1 VLLVA
6 VPVVSLAMHFA
17 NVLGRDLHPGRDH
30 SVYELNT
37 IGFLHGR
44 QLVGPYSQFGW
55 HHLGPAFFALLA
67 VPYALSGFHSLS
79 LVFAMLAWAAAM
91 MVAFVAIARRHA
103 GACGAVVAVGALW
116 AFLEYENRL
125 PLYNY
130 WSPFFTY
137 LAFPS
142 CAALIACVAGNGG
155 DRVLPWALALS
166 SVLVQTHLG
175 VAVPICAMWAV
186 TASVRVLARRHA
198 VIGTLPLTRRA
209 VWISGA
215 TIAALWT
222 LPVAAELRGFGNW
235 SRIWTFF
242 GTARGHPSW
251 SFVFDRAAAEITAP
265 LRRILFEH
273 NGYSYI
279 RHAPPW
285 TSVWTILSV
294 AYVAGLVASVIV
306 AWRSRRP
313 ELAALSACALVAAV
327 LSPLTMRRIVGPIEP
342 HYVAWVAGATVVGLT
357 GIAGTAGSIV
367 ARRWHEESPLRHR
380 VRLGAPWLAFTAFSI
395 WLTCLRGFV
404 PTVHL
409 ITPELTRLA
418 DRIDSRLR
426 SGGHHAVVVHGTPVT
441 MPWHF
446 NLGLELYRRGHSV
459 RFAVSQAD
467 FHVGAFWT
475 RPIDARAT
483 VHLVTPKASAR
494 GEPLGCEDPPLGS
507 LIVGSVCA
515 WLEDHGRR

>member
-17 NVLGRDLHPGRDH
+17 DVLGRDLHPGRDH

-55 HHLGPAFFALLA
+55 HHLGPAFFALMA
-67 VPYALSGFHSLS
+67 APYAVSGFHSLS
-79 LVFAMLAWAAAM
+79 LVFAMLAWAAVTV
-91 MVAFVAIARRHA
+91 VAFAAIARRHA
-103 GACGAVVAVGALW
+103 GACGAVVAIGALW

-142 CAALIACVAGNGG
+142 CAGLIASVAGNAGG
-155 DRVLPWALALS
+155 RMFPWALALS

-175 VAVPICAMWAV
+175 VAPPICAMWAV
-186 TASVRVLARRHA
+186 ATAIRMLARRQGM
-198 VIGTLPLTRRA
+198 IGTSPITRRTA
-209 VWISGA
+209 WISGA
-215 TIAALWT
+215 ALAALWA
-222 LPVAAELRGFGNW
+222 LPVAAELGGFGNW
-235 SRIWTFF
+235 SRIWSFF
-242 GTARGHPSW
+242 GTRSGHPGW
-251 SFVFDRAAAEITAP
+251 SFAFDRAAAEITAP

-273 NGYSYI
+273 NAYSYI
-279 RHAPPW
+279 RHAPPRMVLW
-285 TSVWTILSV
+285 TTLS
-294 AYVAGLVASVIV
+294 ASYVAGLVASVAV
-306 AWRSRRP
+306 AWKARRP
-313 ELAALSACALVAAV
+313 ELAALSACALVATI

-357 GIAGTAGSIV
+357 GIAGAAGVFV
-367 ARRWHEESPLRHR
+367 ADRWRDESPLRHR
-380 VRLGAPWLAFTAFSI
+380 VRVGAPWLAFMTFSI
-395 WLTCLRGFV
+395 WLASLRGFV

-409 ITPELTRLA
+409 ITPELTHLA

-426 SGGHHAVVVHGTPVT
+426 SAGHHAVVVHGTPVT

-459 RFAVSQAD
+459 RFAVSRAD
-467 FHVGAFWT
+467 FHVGTFWT
-475 RPIDARAT
+475 RANDARAT
-483 VHLVTPKASAR
+483 VHLVTPKATAP
-494 GEPLGCEDPPLGS
+494 GESLGCENPPFGS

-515 WLEDHGRR
+515 WFDEGGRR